1 MKLGILLFLLFLV
14 VLILPAQDNDGNED
28 DGDDDENDP
37 TEWLYDL
44 QEPES
49 QCNPNP
55 CFNGGV
61 CEEKRRNRFKC
72 ECPKPFKG
80 KKCERGPRVCKKS
93 TCKRGECVLTS
104 TYPFFECKCK
114 APFQPPNCQEAS
126 LCSPNTCK
134 NGGKCITD
142 GEDFD
147 CVCAK
152 EYSGRFCHVGPED
165 CFEGEGD
172 SYRGNVTETEDGDEC
187 LHWNSNFILDKGI
200 NPFTTYENS
209 DGLGPHNFC
218 RNPDGDTMPWCFIR
232 KGRKL
237 RWEYCDVEQCLKPTG
252 RFTGPTSSR
261 TRTTTTLL
269 TSSKYVPLVIPPGP
283 LPPVPE
289 PTDPKPTE
297 PKPTEPKPTE
307 PKPTEP
313 KPTEPKPTEP
323 KPTEPKPTK
332 PEPTQPEPTQ
342 PEPTQSPEPA
352 PTPSDEPTQFSTCGK
367 AEPKKLIQRIW
378 GGLKA
383 IPGSLPWQ
391 VSLQVRPKGGKQVH
405 RHICG
410 GVLIESCWVL
420 TAGHCIDQKHE
431 MQAVVGGL
439 VLGLEEPT
447 VQTLEV
453 EEAIVHENYRESP
466 NVVSNDIALLRLKSN
481 KGTCAKE
488 TQFVRKICL
497 PESPMHDGS
506 ECTISGWGAT
516 ENALYSD
523 HLLDAKVLLINHE
536 TCSSNEV
543 YGSVLGSGMFCAGHL
558 QGGVDSC
565 QGDSGGPL
573 ICKQNQA
580 EFIYGLVSWGDQCGR
595 KNKPGVYTQ
604 VSYFLDWI
612 KSTTRAALERS
623 AQVTLKQS
631 QRVGIV
637 EGQLTLLEVGQHAQ
651 LSESLSLNRQLFFM
665 GIVAG
670 QVLPVSM
677 VDAP

>member
-1 MKLGILLFLLFLV
+1 MGTEGDMGMKTAMGT
-14 VLILPAQDNDGNED
+14 
-28 DGDDDENDP
+28 DP
-37 TEWLYDL
+37 IDMKR
-44 QEPES
+44 S

-55 CFNGGV
+55 CLNGGV
-61 CEEKRRNRFKC
+61 CEEKKRNRFKC

-80 KKCERGPRVCKKS
+80 KKCER
-93 TCKRGECVLTS
+93 
-104 TYPFFECKCK
+104 
-114 APFQPPNCQEAS
+114 
-126 LCSPNTCK
+126 
-134 NGGKCITD
+134 
-142 GEDFD
+142 
-147 CVCAK
+147 
-152 EYSGRFCHVGPED
+152 GPED

-237 RWEYCDVEQCLKPTG
+237 RWEYCDVEQCLKPT
-252 RFTGPTSSR
+252 
-261 TRTTTTLL
+261 
-269 TSSKYVPLVIPPGP
+269 VIPPGP

-289 PTDPKPTE
+289 PTEPKPTEPKPTDPKPTE

-332 PEPTQPEPTQ
+332 PEPTQPQPTQ

-447 VQTLEV
+447 VQTLQV

-481 KGTCAKE
+481 KGKCAE
-488 TQFVRKICL
+488 ESQFVRKICL

-506 ECTISGWGAT
+506 ECSISGWGAT
-516 ENALYSD
+516 EN
-523 HLLDAKVLLINHE
+523 
-536 TCSSNEV
+536 
-543 YGSVLGSGMFCAGHL
+543 VLGSGMFCAGHL

-573 ICKQNQA
+573 TCKQNQA

-623 AQVTLKQS
+623 AQ
-631 QRVGIV
+631 
-637 EGQLTLLEVGQHAQ
+637 
-651 LSESLSLNRQLFFM
+651 
-665 GIVAG
+665 
-670 QVLPVSM
+670 
-677 VDAP
+677 